1 MKKIKL
7 AVVGC
12 GAIAKAVHLPGCMA
26 SEAVEVTLLV
36 DRDEGRAQE
45 LADEFGVKN
54 VATDVAD
61 VARHAEAAL
70 LALPN
75 FLHAPISL
83 DLIGAG
89 VHVLVEKP
97 LATSTEDCHA
107 MCKAARNAGVVLSTG
122 LICRLYPSLGF
133 VREALRGGLIGEL
146 VSYNARQG
154 FPLEAW
160 PVASDY
166 LFRKEKAGG
175 GVLMDMGIHLLDL
188 LQWWLGMPEQISYRD
203 DSLGGVEANC
213 MMEVSHEGGTRGVIE
228 LSRTR
233 TLRNTLVLEGTRG
246 EIEVS
251 LAPGEPVRLR
261 LPGSSLELAG
271 PIGGGRGE
279 AVPSLQDC
287 ARRQVEAFAAAVRGE
302 SGESVSG
309 EDATRSVEWVE
320 RCYQSREPLRL
331 PWTDPEVLGI
341 EEAEEVTA

>member
-1 MKKIKL
+1 MKKTKL

-12 GAIAKAVHLPGCMA
+12 GAITKAVHLAGCTA

-36 DRDEGRAQE
+36 DQDEGRAQE

-75 FLHAPISL
+75 FLHAPIAL

-97 LATSTEDCHA
+97 LATRAEDCHA
-107 MCKAARNAGVVLSTG
+107 MCKAASDAGVVLATG

-146 VSYNARQG
+146 VSYDARQG

-175 GVLMDMGIHLLDL
+175 GVLMDMGVHLLDL
-188 LQWWLGMPEQISYRD
+188 LQWWLGMPEQIRYCD
-203 DSLGGVEANC
+203 DASGGVEANC
-213 MMEVSHEGGTRGVIE
+213 LMEVAHEGGARGVIE

-233 TLRNTLVLEGTRG
+233 TLRNSLVLEGSQGT
-246 EIEVS
+246 IEVS

-271 PIGGGRGE
+271 PIGSGPGE
-279 AVPSLQDC
+279 VVPSLQDC
-287 ARRQVEAFAAAVRGE
+287 ACRQVDAFAAAIRGE
-302 SGESVSG
+302 PGESVSG

-331 PWTDPEVLGI
+331 PWVDPDVLGSG
-341 EEAEEVTA
+341 EKMEVTS